1 MMSSKLAATQAQES
15 IELADGAVIVDQR
28 QGTAAHMDANAVDAN
43 AVDANAV
50 DANAVEAN
58 AVDADTA
65 ARDGKR
71 ERGGR
76 GGGKA
81 RRRGASK

>member
-43 AVDANAV
+43 AVE
-50 DANAVEAN
+50 ANAVEAN